1 MSPLYD
7 YRCDFCK
14 KTWEGSHKVDERFDE
29 KCCDKSATIVI
40 SPTRTKPVILEGY
53 NVGIGE
59 YITGPKQKR
68 EMMKKHKLEESG

>member
-1 MSPLYD
+1 MPLYD
-7 YRCDFCK
+7 YSCSKCGRE
-14 KTWEGSHKVDERFDE
+14 WEASNKVSERYSE
-29 KCCDKSATIVI
+29 VCCSSEANIVI

-68 EMMKKHKLEESG
+68 EMMKKHKLEEAG